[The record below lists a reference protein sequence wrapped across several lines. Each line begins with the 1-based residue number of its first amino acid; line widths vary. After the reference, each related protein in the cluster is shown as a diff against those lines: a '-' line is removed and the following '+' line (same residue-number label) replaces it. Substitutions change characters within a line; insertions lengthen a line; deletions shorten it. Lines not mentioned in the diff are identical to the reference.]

1 MADMNTL
8 LIGPRGCGKSSVGQR
23 LADLLQRPFVE
34 LDDLVLDTFA
44 EPSVHEVWSVHGE
57 PAWRAAEVQQL
68 NGILEKDGQV
78 VALGGG
84 TPMIEAAQQRLQDER
99 QAGRA
104 RLIYLACPASDLRRR
119 LERNLGDRPSLTGA
133 GSLDEL
139 EEVLKARE
147 PTYRRLADVIVQAT
161 RRTPDEIAA
170 QLAKEIDKTW

>member
-139 EEVLKARE
+139 EEVLTARE